1 MMSNSNVARRLANFA
16 KTQPNQIA
24 VVEPLKKY
32 RNGKRQYKTMTFREL
47 DEDSDRIAA
56 ALQEMGVQKG
66 MRLALLVTPGID
78 FVSCVFGLLKSGAVM
93 ILIDPGMGKG
103 NLFQCLEDANPDGF
117 VAISKVQAVWRLMRL
132 RYPNAEFSL
141 TVGRRWFWGGP
152 TLQML
157 RERPWSGSCV
167 AEVTDD
173 DPAAIIFTTGS
184 TGAPKGVLYQHRTF
198 NTQVDEIS
206 RQYGIQ
212 PGQTDLPGFPMF
224 GLFNCAMGST
234 AVIPDMDASRP
245 ASVNPENILEAV
257 RDWNAS
263 QSFASPAVWKS
274 VGRWCR
280 KNGEKL
286 ENIRMILS
294 AGAPVQ
300 ENVLR
305 GIRDIIHPDGEIHT
319 PYGATEALPVATISS
334 REVLGETASKT
345 RKGAGVCVGRRFP
358 SIRWKVI
365 RITDEPLP
373 RLEDTEELP
382 AGEIGELMV
391 TGPQITREYV
401 TRKEANAL
409 AKVYETVPKAAE
421 NADAPDIVWH
431 RMGDVGY
438 LDDQDRF
445 WFCGRKAHRVETA
458 TGTLFTIRC
467 EAIFNE
473 HPVVNRSALVGI
485 PAEGL
490 PEGKLKPVVI
500 IEPKKKAVVH
510 DTAYLETFRAELLA
524 LAKTNP
530 LTETIETILFHASFP
545 VDIRHNAKIF
555 REKLAIWAKEKTK

>member
-1 MMSNSNVARRLANFA
+1 MSNANVACRLAGFA
-16 KTQPNQIA
+16 KIQPDKIA
-24 VVEPLKKY
+24 VVEPLGY
-32 RNGKRQYKTMTFREL
+32 RGGKRQYRTITFREL

-56 ALQEMGVQKG
+56 GLKEIGVRKG
-66 MRLALLVTPGID
+66 MRMALLVTPGID
-78 FVSCVFGLLKSGAVM
+78 FVSCVFGLLKSGAPM

-103 NLFQCLEDANPDGF
+103 NLIQCLQDADPNGF
-117 VAISKVQAVWRLMRL
+117 VAISKVQAICRLMPFRFPHSE
-132 RYPNAEFSL
+132 YSL

-152 TLQML
+152 TLRML
-157 RERPWSGSCV
+157 RERPWPGPCIE
-167 AEVTDD
+167 EVTDD

-245 ASVNPENILEAV
+245 ASVDPRNILEAV

-263 QSFASPAVWKS
+263 QSFASPAVWKA
-274 VGRWCR
+274 VGKWCHE
-280 KNGEKL
+280 NGEKL
-286 ENIRMILS
+286 ENVRMILS

-300 ENVLR
+300 ENVLQS
-305 GIRDIIHPDGEIHT
+305 IREIIHPDGEIHT

-334 REVLGETASKT
+334 REILGETALLS
-345 RKGAGVCVGRRFP
+345 RKGAGVCVGRKFP
-358 SIRWKVI
+358 SIRWRVI
-365 RITDEPLP
+365 RITDEPIGT
-373 RLEDTEELP
+373 LEETEELP

-401 TRKEANAL
+401 TRTEANAL
-409 AKVYETVPKAAE
+409 AKVYEKG
-421 NADAPDIVWH
+421 PDGKEIVWH

-438 LDDQDRF
+438 LDAQERF
-445 WFCGRKAHRVETA
+445 WFCGRKAHRVETVH
-458 TGTLFTIRC
+458 GPCFTICC

-473 HPVVNRSALVGI
+473 HPGVNRSALVGVSE
-485 PAEGL
+485 PGL
-490 PEGKLKPVVI
+490 PEGKLRPVLI
-500 IEPKKKAVVH
+500 IEPKDPSILQDRTKLAKMK
-510 DTAYLETFRAELLA
+510 EELLVLGA
-524 LAKTNP
+524 ASP
-530 LTETIETILFHASFP
+530 LTEKIGTLLFHPSFP

-555 REKLAIWAKEKTK
+555 REKLAVWAAEQK

>member
-1 MMSNSNVARRLANFA
+1 MSNSNVACRLANFA
-16 KTQPNQIA
+16 KTQPDQIA
-24 VVEPLKKY
+24 VVEPLGYKA
-32 RNGKRQYKTMTFREL
+32 GKRQYKTMNFREL

-56 ALQEMGVQKG
+56 GLKAMGVQKG

-93 ILIDPGMGKG
+93 ILIDPGMGSG
-103 NLFQCLEDANPDGF
+103 NLFQCLEDADPDGF
-117 VAISKVQAVWRLMRL
+117 VAISKVQAVWRFMRL
-132 RYPNAEFSL
+132 RFPNAEYSL

-152 TLQML
+152 TLKTL
-157 RERPWSGSCV
+157 RKRPYAGPCIE
-167 AEVTDD
+167 EVTDD

-245 ASVNPENILEAV
+245 ASVDPRKILEAV
-257 RDWNAS
+257 RDWNAT

-274 VGRWCR
+274 VGAWCHA
-280 KNGEKL
+280 NGQKL
-286 ENIRMILS
+286 ENVKMILS

-305 GIRDIIHPDGEIHT
+305 NIREIISPDGEIHT

-334 REVLGETASKT
+334 TEVLNETAEKT
-345 RKGAGVCVGRRFP
+345 RKGAGVCVGHHFP
-358 SIRWKVI
+358 SIEWKII
-365 RITDEPLP
+365 RITDGPIETL
-373 RLEDTEELP
+373 DGVEELP
-382 AGEIGELMV
+382 VGEIGELLV

-401 TRKEANAL
+401 TRTETNAL
-409 AKVYETVPKAAE
+409 AKVHEKL
-421 NADAPDIVWH
+421 ADGSDRVWH

-438 LDDQDRF
+438 FDEKGRF
-445 WFCGRKAHRVETA
+445 WFCGRKAHRVETVE
-458 TGTLFTIRC
+458 GPLFSVCC
-467 EAIFNE
+467 EAIFNQ
-473 HPVVNRSALVGI
+473 HPDVNRSALVGI
-485 PAEGL
+485 PERGL
-490 PEGKLKPVVI
+490 PEGKLKPVII
-500 IEPKKKAVVH
+500 IEPKN
-510 DTAYLETFRAELLA
+510 EEILLDQDHR
-524 LAKTNP
+524 LLQLRTDLQILRRESP
-530 LTETIETILFHASFP
+530 LTEGIETILFHPNFP

-555 REKLAIWAKEKTK
+555 REKLAVWAEKNI

>member
-1 MMSNSNVARRLANFA
+1 MSNANVACRLAAFA
-16 KTQPNQIA
+16 KSQPDKIA
-24 VVEPLKKY
+24 VVEPLKRKA
-32 RNGKRQYKTMTFREL
+32 GKRQYRTITFREL

-56 ALQEMGVQKG
+56 GLKGMGVQKG

-78 FVSCVFGLLKSGAVM
+78 FVSCVFGLLKSGAAM
-93 ILIDPGMGKG
+93 ILIDPGMGKN
-103 NLFQCLEDANPDGF
+103 NLLQCLEDADPDGF
-117 VAISKVQAVWRLMRL
+117 VAISKVQAIWRFMRL

-141 TVGRRWFWGGP
+141 TVGHRWFWGGP

-157 RERPWSGSCV
+157 RKRPWPGPSI
-167 AEVTDD
+167 AEVTED

-245 ASVNPENILEAV
+245 ASVDPRNILEAV

-263 QSFASPAVWKS
+263 QSFASPAVWKA
-274 VGRWCR
+274 VGGWCLE
-280 KNGEKL
+280 NGEKL
-286 ENIRMILS
+286 ENVRMILS

-305 GIRDIIHPDGEIHT
+305 GIREIIHPDGEIHT

-334 REVLGETASKT
+334 REILGETAAKSRT
-345 RKGAGVCVGRRFP
+345 GAGVCVGRKFP

-365 RITDEPLP
+365 RITDDPIPTL
-373 RLEDTEELP
+373 DGIEELP
-382 AGEIGELMV
+382 AGQIGELMV

-401 TRKEANAL
+401 TRCEANAL
-409 AKVYETVPKAAE
+409 AKVRETGPNGE
-421 NADAPDIVWH
+421 EIIWH

-438 LDDQDRF
+438 LDDQERF
-445 WFCGRKAHRVETA
+445 WFCGRKAHRVETEN
-458 TGTLFTIRC
+458 GPCFTICC
-467 EAIFNE
+467 EAVFNQ
-473 HPVVNRSALVGI
+473 HPDVNRSALVGI

-490 PEGKLKPVVI
+490 PEGKLKPVI
-500 IEPKKKAVVH
+500 IVEPKKPEILQNAERLAKFK
-510 DTAYLETFRAELLA
+510 EELLQLGA
-524 LAKTNP
+524 ASP
-530 LTETIETILFHASFP
+530 LTEKIETVLFHPSFP

-555 REKLAIWAKEKTK
+555 REKLAVWAETN

>member
-1 MMSNSNVARRLANFA
+1 MSNSNVACRLANFA
-16 KTQPNQIA
+16 KTQPDQIA

-103 NLFQCLEDANPDGF
+103 NLFQCLEDADPDGF
-117 VAISKVQAVWRLMRL
+117 VAISKVHAVWRFMRL

-157 RERPWSGSCV
+157 RERPWSGPCV

-274 VGRWCR
+274 VGRWCH

-305 GIRDIIHPDGEIHT
+305 SIRDIIHPDGEIHT

-334 REVLGETASKT
+334 REILGETASET
-345 RKGAGVCVGRRFP
+345 RKGAGVCVGRHFP

-365 RITDEPLP
+365 RITDDPLP
-373 RLEDTEELP
+373 RLENTEELP
-382 AGEIGELMV
+382 RGEIGELMV

-409 AKVYETVPKAAE
+409 AKVYETAPKVAE
-421 NADAPDIVWH
+421 NADVPDIVWH

-458 TGTLFTIRC
+458 TGTLFTIRS

-473 HPVVNRSALVGI
+473 HPAVNRSALVGI
-485 PAEGL
+485 PEEGL
-490 PEGKLKPVVI
+490 PEGKLKPIMI
-500 IEPKKKAVVH
+500 IELKKKASIH
-510 DTAYLETFRAELLA
+510 DTAYLETLRAELLA
-524 LAKTNP
+524 LAKTSP

-555 REKLAIWAKEKTK
+555 REKLAIWAKEKIQK